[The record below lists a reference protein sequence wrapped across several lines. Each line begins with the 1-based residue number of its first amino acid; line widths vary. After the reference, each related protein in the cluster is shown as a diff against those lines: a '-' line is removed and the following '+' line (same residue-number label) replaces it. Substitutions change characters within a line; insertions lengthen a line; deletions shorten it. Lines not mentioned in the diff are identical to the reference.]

1 MEKKIL
7 REKIMRVIFQMEA
20 HGIFDYEKL
29 DIIEEDKKI
38 TNNKRAIEIFQLIKD
53 HHLDIDIIIEEHTS
67 GWTINRISKTDL
79 AILRTA
85 VAEMIYVKEIPI
97 AVSINEAVDIA
108 KKYGNE
114 RSFAFIN
121 AILRKIGEDIE

>member
-1 MEKKIL
+1 
-7 REKIMRVIFQMEA
+7 
-20 HGIFDYEKL
+20 
-29 DIIEEDKKI
+29 
-38 TNNKRAIEIFQLIKD
+38 
-53 HHLDIDIIIEEHTS
+53 
-67 GWTINRISKTDL
+67 
-79 AILRTA
+79 
-85 VAEMIYVKEIPI
+85 MIYVKEIPI

>member
-38 TNNKRAIEIFQLIKD
+38 INNKRAIEIFKL
-53 HHLDIDIIIEEHTS
+53 
-67 GWTINRISKTDL
+67 
-79 AILRTA
+79 ILRTA